1 MKIANNKTVAE
12 IVSENV
18 GADTIF
24 GKYNIDFCCGGG
36 LTLEAACKNGNV
48 NIEHLKAEILSV
60 KNIIS
65 SKAPNKN
72 RTLSSLIKEVK
83 SNYQTYLISEI
94 ETVLPLAKKVADV
107 HGSSHKEVIEI
118 NTLFRSIGFVLDEL
132 ISNTNNTLYPQ
143 IKMIESGTLTSNEQ
157 IEKFKCAVSSV
168 EIAHKL
174 IGDSFKEIAKLSNSY
189 TIPEDACN
197 SFKFLYQ
204 KLSEIEHQLHSY
216 FHFEKHELIPI
227 AFKVLN
233 K

>member
-48 NIEHLKAEILSV
+48 DVEKVKAEIRSV

-65 SKAPNKN
+65 SNTPHKN
-72 RTLSSLIKEVK
+72 TTLSALIEKVK
-83 SNYQTYLISEI
+83 SKYQVYFNNEI
-94 ETVLPLAKKVADV
+94 EALLPLAKKVADV
-107 HGSSHKEVIEI
+107 HGSTHKEVIEI
-118 NTLFRSIGFVLDEL
+118 NTLFRSINFVLDEL
-132 ISNTNNTLYPQ
+132 ITNTNNTLYPQ
-143 IKMIESGTLTSNEQ
+143 IKRIESGALTTNEQ
-157 IEKFKCAVSSV
+157 IEKFKCTVSSV

-174 IGDSFKEIAKLSNSY
+174 IGDSFKEIAKLSNNY
-189 TIPEDACN
+189 TIPEGACN

-204 KLSEIEHQLHSY
+204 KLSEIEHQLHNY
-216 FHFEKHELIPI
+216 FHLEEHKLIPH